1 MNARGSQ
8 AQGHPPEPEG
18 NQDAAEAAAGLPA
31 QALSCARME
40 EVVGGL
46 NLDGLPAGLLR
57 DTVNMRLVEGLSYG
71 DIALRLNVSEALAR
85 KCFELGRRRLAGPGE
100 P

>member
-1 MNARGSQ
+1 MSAP
-8 AQGHPPEPEG
+8 AQGHPPEPGG
-18 NQDAAEAAAGLPA
+18 NQDAAGAASGLPA

-71 DIALRLNVSEALAR
+71 DMALRLNISEALAR
-85 KCFELGRRRLAGPGE
+85 KGFELGRRRLAGPGE

>member
-1 MNARGSQ
+1 MSAKESL
-8 AQGHPPEPEG
+8 AQGHPPEPGG
-18 NQDAAEAAAGLPA
+18 NQDAAGAAAALPA

-46 NLDGLPAGLLR
+46 SLDGLPAGLLR

-71 DIALRLNVSEALAR
+71 DIALRLNISEALAR

>member
-1 MNARGSQ
+1 MSAP
-8 AQGHPPEPEG
+8 AQGHPPEPGG
-18 NQDAAEAAAGLPA
+18 NQDAAEAAGLPA

-57 DTVNMRLVEGLSYG
+57 ETVNMRLVEGLSYG
-71 DIALRLNVSEALAR
+71 DIALRLNISEALAR

>member
-1 MNARGSQ
+1 MSAP
-8 AQGHPPEPEG
+8 AQSHPPEPGG
-18 NQDAAEAAAGLPA
+18 NQDAAEAASGLPA

-46 NLDGLPAGLLR
+46 NLDGLPASLLR

-71 DIALRLNVSEALAR
+71 DIALQLNISEALAR

>member
-1 MNARGSQ
+1 MNAQ
-8 AQGHPPEPEG
+8 AQGHMPESGG
-18 NQDAAEAAAGLPA
+18 NQDAAEAVSGLPA

-71 DIALRLNVSEALAR
+71 DIALRLNISEALAR